1 MSKSM
6 FPQLIAGPIVRYSE
20 IAKDIDSR
28 PVAIDDLMD
37 ESRQFSLGLGQKV
50 LIANVL
56 AVLADQIFAL
66 PLTNRYKYE
75 ELPTFAAGAT
85 GAPMASSD
93 DRLASGPR
101 VGRNRRR

>member
-37 ESRQFSLGLGQKV
+37 ESR
-50 LIANVL
+50 
-56 AVLADQIFAL
+56 
-66 PLTNRYKYE
+66 R
-75 ELPTFAAGAT
+75 
-85 GAPMASSD
+85 
-93 DRLASGPR
+93 
-101 VGRNRRR
+101 